1 MSADSPTNVAVDLFN
16 DFATNSA
23 SEETGVETPI
33 SGLGDTKFKVARV
46 GNSSYN
52 RILDSLYRKNKT
64 VLESKGPAAAAK
76 SEQIMAEVY
85 AKTILL
91 GWEGNVRIKG
101 VMTPYSYESALLLC
115 GIKDLREKFASAAAD
130 FNTFK
135 LVADKDEEK
144 N

>member
-1 MSADSPTNVAVDLFN
+1 MSDSPTNVAVDLFN
-16 DFATNSA
+16 DFATNA
-23 SEETGVETPI
+23 VSEETGVETQI

-46 GNSSYN
+46 GNTSYN
-52 RILDSLYRKNKT
+52 RILDSLYRKHKT

-91 GWEGNVRIKG
+91 GWEGNVMVKK
-101 VMTPYSYESALLLC
+101 VPTPYSYETALLLC
-115 GIKDLREKFASAAAD
+115 GVKDLREKFAAAAAD
-130 FNTFK
+130 FNNFK
-135 LVADKDEEK
+135 LIAEKEEEK